1 MNNNFVNQGP
11 IAKVDEQVNVLLANE
26 HNGQRWFWRKGNSA
40 ITKILEM
47 KTDVL

>member
-1 MNNNFVNQGP
+1 MNSQSPTADVE
-11 IAKVDEQVNVLLANE
+11 EQVNVFMANE

-40 ITKILEM
+40 ITKSKVFEM